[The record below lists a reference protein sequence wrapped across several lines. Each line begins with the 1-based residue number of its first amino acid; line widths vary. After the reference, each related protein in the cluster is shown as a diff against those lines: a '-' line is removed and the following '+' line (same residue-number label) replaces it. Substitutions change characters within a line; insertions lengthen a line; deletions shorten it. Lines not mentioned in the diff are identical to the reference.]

1 MEAFLGKEHVLFTD
15 NYYTSPTLAKHF
27 TDNITH
33 LCGAIRTN
41 RYNYSKDIIN
51 ETLEKGDAVFYLNT
65 DEAMIACKYW
75 SAKDKA
81 SGQQKVVYM
90 LLTCHQPLM
99 VNIANRQEG
108 KPVVLWDNTIYI
120 WVVLTKLTS
129 NYTVYIF
136 LAKHINGIENLHW
149 YLYRKQYW
157 MHTKYCKNM
166 WIERCY
172 FSKVYARYDCSYFA
186 IVTKVQ

>member
-1 MEAFLGKEHVLFTD
+1 MTIWTVTCLKLTEYLLYWWKLFWARNTF
-15 NYYTSPTLAKHF
+15 YSQITITPASPTLAKHF
-27 TDNITH
+27 TDNSTH

-51 ETLEKGDAVFYLNT
+51 EALEKGDAVFYLNT

-129 NYTVYIF
+129 NYTVYVF

-149 YLYRKQYW
+149 YLY
-157 MHTKYCKNM
+157 CK
-166 WIERCY
+166 
-172 FSKVYARYDCSYFA
+172 
-186 IVTKVQ
+186 